1 VTRRLILTLIFTAAA
16 FAADDKK
23 TLPNQAGN
31 GKLSLDASVIT
42 DRKQIT
48 SLLGVDLGEGFI
60 VVKMKAKPQALEPI
74 RLSIDDFTLISRKNG
89 ERSGA
94 FSPSAIAGS
103 AVLVVQPTF
112 ADVRSSSTGMG
123 MPIPVGGPGTR
134 PSAPGIGTGG
144 GTEKGTADAKI
155 TRNRTEDPRL
165 AVLEAKVFPDTE
177 TKEPV
182 EGLLYFSLDTKSK
195 PENLGLIYSGQAG
208 RLAIDFK

>member
-1 VTRRLILTLIFTAAA
+1 MNRRLILAVLLTTAA

-31 GKLSLDASVIT
+31 AKLSLDATAIT

-48 SLLGVDLGEGFI
+48 NLLGVDLGEGYI
-60 VVKMKAKPQALEPI
+60 VVKMKATPQSLEPI
-74 RLSIDDFTLISRKNG
+74 RLSIDDFTLVSRKNG

-123 MPIPVGGPGTR
+123 MPIPVGGSGTR
-134 PSAPGIGTGG
+134 PKAPGIGTGG
-144 GTEKGTADAKI
+144 GTENGTADAKL
-155 TRNRTEDPRL
+155 TRNKTEDPRL
-165 AVLEAKVFPDTE
+165 AVLESKVFPDAE
-177 TKEPV
+177 SKEPV

-208 RLAIDFK
+208 RLVIDFK